1 MTKLIIIIIIIICV
15 PVFLY
20 GSELWDISS
29 RQLLLLERAHR
40 KILRTLMGL
49 PARCRVSALLGLLGA
64 HSFASLISQCQLSFI
79 HSFSLMSTDALPR
92 CILALRLANHGRGS
106 VLHTWSQLLRRHSL
120 PDIDEILASSISVY
134 GWRRYVHSRLV
145 AESHAVVSTEC
156 SHLPLGHCLV
166 PGRPIPHWG
175 ITLSSVIATRRS
187 FLRVRLLVG
196 CGDLMDDLVHFHGAS
211 SSACPLC
218 HYVCEDALHFIAVCP
233 HLHSAHLTFL
243 ASAPPSISF
252 VAHDSQQL
260 CDVVP
265 GLCWIPDLSVQIF
278 LIDFIH
284 FLWEQHSL
292 ALS

>member
-1 MTKLIIIIIIIICV
+1 M
-15 PVFLY
+15 
-20 GSELWDISS
+20 
-29 RQLLLLERAHR
+29 
-40 KILRTLMGL
+40 
-49 PARCRVSALLGLLGA
+49 
-64 HSFASLISQCQLSFI
+64 
-79 HSFSLMSTDALPR
+79 
-92 CILALRLANHGRGS
+92 
-106 VLHTWSQLLRRHSL
+106 
-120 PDIDEILASSISVY
+120 
-134 GWRRYVHSRLV
+134 

-196 CGDLMDDLVHFHGAS
+196 CGGLMDDLGCFHGAS

-233 HLHSAHLTFL
+233 HLHSARFTFL
-243 ASAPPSISF
+243 AFAPPSISF
-252 VAHDSQQL
+252 VAHDSQWF
-260 CDVVP
+260 CDVVL

-278 LIDFIH
+278 LIDFLH
-284 FLWEQHSL
+284 FLWEQRSL